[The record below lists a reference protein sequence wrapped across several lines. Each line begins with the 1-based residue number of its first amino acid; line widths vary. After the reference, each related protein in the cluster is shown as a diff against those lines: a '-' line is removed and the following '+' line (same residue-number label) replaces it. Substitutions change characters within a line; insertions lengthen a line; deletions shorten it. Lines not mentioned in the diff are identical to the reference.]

1 MMKRVLK
8 YGLSRGHGGAAEW
21 INHSLYVTVMAA
33 MITMFSVADRNI
45 LSVLLVPVQHDLR
58 VNDTA
63 MGALTGVSFTLVYA
77 TVALPMARLA
87 DRGVRKHL
95 IAGAV
100 AVWSIMTAACGF
112 ASSYAAL
119 LVARMGVAAGEAAAQ
134 PAIMSMVGDLFP
146 AHRRGFALAIIT
158 VGAGLG
164 TGLGAFVAGLLAD
177 RFSWQAAFIA
187 LGTPGLLLALMFQLT
202 VREPTRGLHDG
213 GDQNKLAANWRES
226 LTQIFTARSIGWLLI
241 GNIFVG
247 LAFAIYLSW
256 IPTYLVRVRGMPVS
270 QMSGWLGLIVI
281 PSLLGILAGGAI
293 TDRLVKNSIRWRTVS
308 LACMLLLAIP
318 IFLTLVATNSPHLI
332 LSMMLLYAFVVS
344 PVAALY
350 PAANLDVVGPRLRAT
365 MTAVSGFG
373 FNVIGGGLGPIFLGF
388 LTDVAQKSY
397 GVEALRYTLL
407 CLPLFLFL
415 GAMAFLAA
423 SRFIQRDIAAV
434 REMIEYNQ
442 LRS

>member
-1 MMKRVLK
+1 
-8 YGLSRGHGGAAEW
+8 
-21 INHSLYVTVMAA
+21 
-33 MITMFSVADRNI
+33 
-45 LSVLLVPVQHDLR
+45 
-58 VNDTA
+58 
-63 MGALTGVSFTLVYA
+63 
-77 TVALPMARLA
+77 
-87 DRGVRKHL
+87 
-95 IAGAV
+95 
-100 AVWSIMTAACGF
+100 
-112 ASSYAAL
+112 
-119 LVARMGVAAGEAAAQ
+119 
-134 PAIMSMVGDLFP
+134 
-146 AHRRGFALAIIT
+146 
-158 VGAGLG
+158 
-164 TGLGAFVAGLLAD
+164 
-177 RFSWQAAFIA
+177 
-187 LGTPGLLLALMFQLT
+187 
-202 VREPTRGLHDG
+202 
-213 GDQNKLAANWRES
+213 
-226 LTQIFTARSIGWLLI
+226 
-241 GNIFVG
+241 VG